1 MGPFG
6 MASQVKEH
14 LQPSQASAT
23 AALGLSQRA
32 MVGPKMGNK
41 WWWFMC
47 FFTMKKWRCQS
58 DVHGILTGFND
69 ICPLVN

>member
-23 AALGLSQRA
+23 AALDSAKGQ
-32 MVGPKMGNK
+32 
-41 WWWFMC
+41 W
-47 FFTMKKWRCQS
+47 
-58 DVHGILTGFND
+58 
-69 ICPLVN
+69 